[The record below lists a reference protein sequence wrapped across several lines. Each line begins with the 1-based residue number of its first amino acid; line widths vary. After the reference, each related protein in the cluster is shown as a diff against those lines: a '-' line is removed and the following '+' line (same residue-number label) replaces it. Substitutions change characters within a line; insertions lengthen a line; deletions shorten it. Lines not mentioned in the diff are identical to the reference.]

1 MTLSIHHIAINAQS
15 PDDLSALYARAV
27 GFKELETPGPV
38 RWLAGPNAFVALHQ
52 ASRPLGADDLNRSV
66 ADQGIGHFC
75 IQSGDGPATWQALTS
90 AGIAFNAGMTS
101 LGGDYLYAYGRDPE
115 ANLIEVE
122 GLTNGASP
130 GSPWIAH
137 VALVSAN
144 IERLAAFYTRLIGR
158 APHDGGRF
166 KNPAFKTITGLDDV
180 DVSAKWLMTDN
191 IIFEMWQYHNP
202 ETRPAEPPPRGAPG
216 YRHVGFCCTDLDA
229 EVSRMAGLGIV
240 LGETEG
246 PARSRLFSGS
256 DPDGNA
262 FILFQA
268 LSTGEPL
275 SLDALPRPDIVADQH
290 RDILSVSVPQEWPR
304 AGEERGTAR

>member
-15 PDDLSALYARAV
+15 PEDLSALYAQAV
-27 GFKELETPGPV
+27 GFERVATVGPV

-52 ASRPLGADDLNRSV
+52 ASRPLGVDDLNRSV

-75 IQSGDGPATWQALTS
+75 IQSGDGPATWQALGT
-90 AGIAFNAGMTS
+90 AGISFNAEMTS

-122 GLTNGASP
+122 GMTIGAPP

-137 VALVSAN
+137 VALVSAD
-144 IERLAAFYTRLIGR
+144 IERLAEFYTRLIGR
-158 APHDGGRF
+158 APHNKGRY
-166 KNPAFKTITGLDDV
+166 KNPTFKVITGHDDV
-180 DVSAKWLMTDN
+180 DVSAKWLMAEN

-202 ETRPAEPPPRGAPG
+202 QTRPAAPPPRGAPG
-216 YRHVGFCCTDLDA
+216 YRHVGFCCTDLDG
-229 EVSRMAGLGIV
+229 EVARISRLGIS
-240 LGETEG
+240 LNETDATYG
-246 PARSRLFSGS
+246 PRTLSGT

-268 LSTGEPL
+268 PPEGDPL
-275 SLDALPRPDIVADQH
+275 ALAGLPRPDIVADRH
-290 RDILSVSVPQEWPR
+290 RDILSSSV
-304 AGEERGTAR
+304 